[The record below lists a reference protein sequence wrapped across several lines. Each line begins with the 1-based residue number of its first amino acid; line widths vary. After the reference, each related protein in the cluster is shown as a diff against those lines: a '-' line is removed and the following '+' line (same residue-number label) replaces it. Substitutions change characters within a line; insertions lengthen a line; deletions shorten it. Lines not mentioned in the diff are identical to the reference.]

1 MENNANTYHPNIV
14 HKLNQYIY
22 NKKIPNI
29 IFHGSSGCGKNTIL
43 SNFIHAIYQGS
54 QPIIKNHVMMVNCAY
69 GRGIRFIREELKY
82 FAKTNVDL
90 MNGERFKSIVLLNAD
105 NLTIDAQSALRRC
118 IESFCH
124 STRFFIVVEDKNKL
138 LKPILSRFCD
148 IYVPDSDQRASKYA
162 SHHTNMNLH
171 QKVLEEVLRFGSL
184 HRARLVKLRNIL
196 HKSGML
202 RIDIGVNVNIKMDVT
217 SKGADWYIHLMQLS
231 ETLYEK
237 GFSALDLIKLVEQ
250 TALDGTDDHRITTYE
265 LLMAFSGVK
274 REFRNEKLLILF
286 ILYFMHFRSEID
298 LKNITVI

>member
-1 MENNANTYHPNIV
+1 
-14 HKLNQYIY
+14 
-22 NKKIPNI
+22 
-29 IFHGSSGCGKNTIL
+29 
-43 SNFIHAIYQGS
+43 
-54 QPIIKNHVMMVNCAY
+54 
-69 GRGIRFIREELKY
+69 
-82 FAKTNVDL
+82 
-90 MNGERFKSIVLLNAD
+90 
-105 NLTIDAQSALRRC
+105 
-118 IESFCH
+118 
-124 STRFFIVVEDKNKL
+124 
-138 LKPILSRFCD
+138 
-148 IYVPDSDQRASKYA
+148 VPDSDQRASKYA